1 VLHETVIP
9 LCTDPS
15 TEQTP
20 LQVAR
25 QLQEIGDVP
34 HVLLPHVTSTAP
46 PALMKQSCPAGHV
59 REDGLGQV
67 TAVHAPVATCHL
79 GSAVLPA
86 TQDATVRPA
95 PAQSS

>member
-1 VLHETVIP
+1 VLQDTVIP
-9 LCTDPS
+9 VCTEPS

-20 LQVAR
+20 PQDWR

-34 HVLLPHVTSTAP
+34 QLLVPHVTSTAP
-46 PALMKQSCPAGHV
+46 PALMKQSWPAGHV

-79 GSAVLPA
+79 GSTVLPA